1 MDCKDAIT
9 GEIYKGIVAGTL
21 SETRLFRARHEG
33 CGEEKLFFGPLDDKK
48 AQLQRYNRWKTSE
61 LTTRKPGRN
70 KKKRF
75 TEISSEMEFSL

>member
-1 MDCKDAIT
+1 MNCKDAIT
-9 GEIYKGIVAGTL
+9 GEIFKGIVVGTR

-48 AQLQRYNRWKTSE
+48 AQLQRYTRWKTTE
-61 LTTRKPGRN
+61 LTTRKTDRN

-75 TEISSEMEFSL
+75 TEISSDSEFSL